1 MQKAINPQ
9 PGRVNDE
16 RGIGVEA
23 VDVVGDERIEI
34 GRVFV
39 VDDFGFGEDAG
50 LGAIAAGSGLTRG
63 GAGAGGLSGI
73 AAIRFDLK
81 VG

>member
-23 VDVVGDERIEI
+23 GANKSQRKTGYRPDATPRATTNSLDPDALVRVAVDPRL
-34 GRVFV
+34 
-39 VDDFGFGEDAG
+39 A
-50 LGAIAAGSGLTRG
+50 
-63 GAGAGGLSGI
+63 
-73 AAIRFDLK
+73 
-81 VG
+81 